1 MILAR
6 ETWEGMVGFSQSGS
20 SQLDVSEMNSQHKII
35 PNVIRRKEKWIYNGQ
50 NQPISSTLGLRW
62 LYLPVSSWILLY
74 LFILLLS
81 LESVILEGRAHA
93 LFISWS
99 LAPNIDIACQITQS
113 CLTLCDSMD
122 RSLVGSSVHGIFQ
135 VRILE
140 WVAMPSSR
148 GSSQP
153 RDGTHIS
160 YISCISRRVLFY
172 SVTWEVQ

>member
-1 MILAR
+1 MWVRWIANIKLFLMLLGGRKNESTMAK
-6 ETWEGMVGFSQSGS
+6 TSQYPV
-20 SQLDVSEMNSQHKII
+20 LLV
-35 PNVIRRKEKWIYNGQ
+35 Y
-50 NQPISSTLGLRW
+50 RW

-81 LESVILEGRAHA
+81 FESVILEGRAHA

-99 LAPNIDIACQITQS
+99 LAPNIDIACQVTQS

-122 RSLVGSSVHGIFQ
+122 HSLVGSSVHGIFQ

-153 RDGTHIS
+153 RDGAHIS